1 MTTQPIFASNY
12 PPTEATAA
20 LAPLLKPTGKWS
32 LTPNGQGIERP
43 FKFKGFKK
51 CWEFMNTVAPEC
63 TKQKHHPEWSNVY
76 NTAYIR
82 WTTHSPPGI
91 SGKDVVMA
99 RFCDEVA
106 REMGEVESVDVQDVE
121 RELVERVGVE
131 GGDCCVPKKKS

>member
-51 CWEFMNTVAPEC
+51 CWF
-63 TKQKHHPEWSNVY
+63 KQLYV
-76 NTAYIR
+76 
-82 WTTHSPPGI
+82 
-91 SGKDVVMA
+91 
-99 RFCDEVA
+99 
-106 REMGEVESVDVQDVE
+106 
-121 RELVERVGVE
+121 
-131 GGDCCVPKKKS
+131 KSRCPSYA